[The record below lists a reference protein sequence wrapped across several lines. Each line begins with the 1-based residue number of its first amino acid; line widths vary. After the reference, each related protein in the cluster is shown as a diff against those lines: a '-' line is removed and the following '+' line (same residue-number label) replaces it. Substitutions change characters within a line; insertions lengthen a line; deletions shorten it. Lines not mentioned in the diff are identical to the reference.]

1 MTEILS
7 IDGRKIDQVLN
18 DIAKLILRL
27 SKSSKKSK
35 NDERLIR
42 QITEIRNQI
51 GDIGTSGEV
60 EKESRSKKLMFYQ
73 WANALIGVILR
84 FMFT

>member
-7 IDGRKIDQVLN
+7 IDGRKIDQVLD

-35 NDERLIR
+35 KDERLIR

-51 GDIGTSGEV
+51 GDLV
-60 EKESRSKKLMFYQ
+60 LQARLKKSLSVK
-73 WANALIGVILR
+73 N
-84 FMFT
+84 

>member
-35 NDERLIR
+35 KDERLIR
-42 QITEIRNQI
+42 QITGIRNQI
-51 GDIGTSGEV
+51 GDIV
-60 EKESRSKKLMFYQ
+60 LQARLKKSL
-73 WANALIGVILR
+73 AVKN
-84 FMFT
+84 

>member
-35 NDERLIR
+35 KDERLIR

-51 GDIGTSGEV
+51 GDIV
-60 EKESRSKKLMFYQ
+60 LQARLKKSL
-73 WANALIGVILR
+73 AVKN
-84 FMFT
+84 

>member
-1 MTEILS
+1 MTETLS

-51 GDIGTSGEV
+51 GDIV
-60 EKESRSKKLMFYQ
+60 LQARLKKSL
-73 WANALIGVILR
+73 AVKN
-84 FMFT
+84 

>member
-7 IDGRKIDQVLN
+7 IDGNKIDQVLN

-35 NDERLIR
+35 KDERLIR
-42 QITEIRNQI
+42 QITEIRNRI
-51 GDIGTSGEV
+51 GDIV
-60 EKESRSKKLMFYQ
+60 LQARLKKSL
-73 WANALIGVILR
+73 AVKN
-84 FMFT
+84 

>member
-1 MTEILS
+1 MTETLS

-35 NDERLIR
+35 NDERLID
-42 QITEIRNQI
+42 QITEIRNRI
-51 GDIGTSGEV
+51 GDIV
-60 EKESRSKKLMFYQ
+60 LQARLKKSL
-73 WANALIGVILR
+73 AVKN
-84 FMFT
+84 

>member
-7 IDGRKIDQVLN
+7 IDGSKIDQVLN

-51 GDIGTSGEV
+51 GDIV
-60 EKESRSKKLMFYQ
+60 LQARLKKSL
-73 WANALIGVILR
+73 AVKN
-84 FMFT
+84 